1 MLFEVVNI
9 GEEVPSTKKVELVS
23 GWHDSKRTTTQ
34 LIKIVFLF
42 VQLNA
47 FLDFDVSLADIDV
60 DTDLDVNDFPV
71 EQQK

>member
-1 MLFEVVNI
+1 M
-9 GEEVPSTKKVELVS
+9 
-23 GWHDSKRTTTQ
+23 Q